1 MISIAMA
8 TYNGEKYLRE
18 QVDSILQQSVQN
30 FELVVGDDNSSDKTF
45 DILEELAQKDKR
57 IRIYKNSVNL
67 GFKKNFESIIRR
79 CQGEYVA
86 LCDQDD
92 MWFPDHLE
100 ILQNGM
106 TDNMQVVC
114 GKPIFVDEN
123 NKELSD
129 KYDYLL
135 MYHHPVSNKD
145 TARHIFL
152 GRSTYQGA
160 SMLIR
165 RSFFDKA
172 LPIPDGADYHDSWF
186 AIFACFMD
194 GFVFVDKPT
203 MRYRRLSNSV
213 TFGDIRISAARRFC
227 ASVVHDHTTKDRLF
241 FIDAIRSRLKDMPP
255 DHISFLNKMEKMI
268 KRGQTFWGRVANV
281 PYIICHFKA
290 VFACDLKHV
299 FS

>member
-1 MISIAMA
+1 MA
-8 TYNGEKYLRE
+8 TYNGAKYLRE
-18 QVDSILQQSVQN
+18 QVESILRQSIQD
-30 FELVVGDDNSSDKTF
+30 FELVIGDDNSSDGTF
-45 DILEELAQKDKR
+45 GVLEEYAHNDKR
-57 IRIYKNSVNL
+57 IRVFKNSEKL
-67 GFKKNFESIIRR
+67 GFKKNFESVIRR
-79 CQGEYVA
+79 CQGDYVA

-92 MWFPDHLE
+92 IWLPNHLE
-100 ILQNGM
+100 VLLNEMRNG
-106 TDNMQVVC
+106 TQVVC
-114 GKPIFVDEN
+114 GKPIFVDEY

-135 MYHHPVSNKD
+135 MYRYPTTNID

-186 AIFACFMD
+186 AILACFMD

-203 MRYRRLSNSV
+203 MKYRRLSNSV
-213 TFGDIRISAARRFC
+213 TFRDVRITAARRFC
-227 ASVVHDHTTKDRLF
+227 ATIVHDYTTKDRLF
-241 FIDAIRSRLKDMPP
+241 LIDGIRSRLKDMPSE
-255 DHISFLNKMEKMI
+255 HLFFLNRMEKMI
-268 KRGQTFWGRVANV
+268 KRGHTFWGRVANV
-281 PYIICHFKA
+281 PYKIIYFKA
-290 VFACDLKHV
+290 VFACDLKHI